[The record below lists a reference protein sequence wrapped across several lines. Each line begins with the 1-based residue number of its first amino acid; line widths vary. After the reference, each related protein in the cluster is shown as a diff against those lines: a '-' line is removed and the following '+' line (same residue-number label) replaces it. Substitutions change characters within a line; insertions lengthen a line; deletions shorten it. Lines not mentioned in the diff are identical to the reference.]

1 MTGSLRE
8 DPLGRQKGEQRQ
20 QRPYGRKPQTMRIK
34 QFSLV
39 AALSVS
45 LSALAP
51 ALRAAPADLP
61 AGDIPKDTV
70 VVDEKTEQLIKGA
83 LKWLAAKQ
91 QPNGS
96 WNSGS
101 GGNDHPVAM
110 TAYTLMAF
118 MSAGHLPGEG
128 EYGKQVTKGM
138 NYLLS
143 CVRADGYIT
152 NGGESNMYNHGIASI
167 ALAELYGQTRD
178 PKLKTKLDLAI
189 KLTVNCQNQQGG
201 WRYRPAIVDGDI
213 SVTVLQLVA
222 CRAALNS
229 GIEVPQS
236 TIDRGVSFV
245 NLCYN
250 KSSGGFTYQPHG
262 NPPGFARTAAAIY
275 SLQVCGKYD
284 AKEVKTG
291 ADYLLNRPW
300 ATNGEWYTYG
310 NFYAAP
316 AMYMIGGKT
325 WQTWYDKMKKAL
337 IDDAGAKLKVEGDMR
352 YWLPLDQ
359 QGVGPVYATAVY
371 TTILAMPYHYIP
383 LYQR

>member
-1 MTGSLRE
+1 MKNKYYLILSLAV
-8 DPLGRQKGEQRQ
+8 LMLMGFKL
-20 QRPYGRKPQTMRIK
+20 RP
-34 QFSLV
+34 V
-39 AALSVS
+39 
-45 LSALAP
+45 
-51 ALRAAPADLP
+51 RAADAPKPTPSKAETLK
-61 AGDIPKDTV
+61 GDIPKDDI
-70 VVDEKTEQLIKGA
+70 VVDEKTEALIKSA

-96 WNSGS
+96 WNTGR
-101 GGNDHPVAM
+101 GNEHPVAM
-110 TAYTLMAF
+110 TGYTLMAF
-118 MSAGHLPGEG
+118 MSAGQLPGEG
-128 EYGKQVTKGM
+128 EYGKNVTRGM

-152 NGGESNMYNHGIASI
+152 NGGESNMYNHGIATI

-178 PKLKTKLDLAI
+178 PKLKTKLDLAV
-189 KLTVNCQNQQGG
+189 KLIVNCQNQQGG
-201 WRYRPAIVDGDI
+201 WRYRPAIVDGDV

-222 CRAALNS
+222 ARAALNS

-236 TIDRGVSFV
+236 TIDKGVSFV
-245 NLCYN
+245 KLCYHP
-250 KSSGGFTYQPHG
+250 SSGGFTYQPHG

-275 SLQVCGKYD
+275 SLQVCGRYD
-284 AKEVKTG
+284 DKEVKTG
-291 ADYLLNRPW
+291 ADYLLNKPLQP
-300 ATNGEWYTYG
+300 NGEWFTYG

-325 WQTWYDKMKKAL
+325 WATWYDKLKKQL
-337 IDDAGAKLKVEGDMR
+337 IDNAGGHLKIEGDMH
-352 YWLPLDQ
+352 YWENFDG

>member
-1 MTGSLRE
+1 MT
-8 DPLGRQKGEQRQ
+8 P
-20 QRPYGRKPQTMRIK
+20 KPHT
-34 QFSLV
+34 L
-39 AALSVS
+39 AATAAAIL
-45 LSALAP
+45 LNLLLAP
-51 ALRAAPADLP
+51 SARPQPASAAKSDV
-61 AGDIPKDTV
+61 PKDDVTV
-70 VVDEKTEQLIKGA
+70 DDRTEAIIKGS

-96 WNSGS
+96 WNTGR
-101 GGNDHPVAM
+101 GNEHPVAM
-110 TAYTLMAF
+110 TGYTLMA
-118 MSAGHLPGEG
+118 MMAGGQLPGEG
-128 EYGKQVTKGM
+128 EHGKNVTRGM

-152 NGGESNMYNHGIASI
+152 NGGESNMYNHGIATI

-178 PKLKTKLDLAI
+178 PKLKQKLDLAI
-189 KLTVNCQNQQGG
+189 RLIVNCQNQQGG

-222 CRAALNS
+222 ARAALNS

-245 NLCYN
+245 KSCYHP
-250 KSSGGFTYQPHG
+250 SSGGFTYQPRG
-262 NPPGFARTAAAIY
+262 NPPGFARTAAALY
-275 SLQVCGKYD
+275 SMQVCGHYD
-284 AKEVKTG
+284 DREVRTA
-291 ADYLLNRPW
+291 ADYLLNKPLS
-300 ATNGEWYTYG
+300 TSGEWFTYG

-316 AMYMIGGKT
+316 AMYMIGGRT
-325 WQTWYDKMKKAL
+325 WQTWYGQLKTLLLDDNGGHLKK
-337 IDDAGAKLKVEGDMR
+337 EGDMT
-352 YWLPLDQ
+352 YWEPLDG

>member
-1 MTGSLRE
+1 
-8 DPLGRQKGEQRQ
+8 
-20 QRPYGRKPQTMRIK
+20 MRIK
-34 QFSLV
+34 QKLFV
-39 AALSVS
+39 AALSV
-45 LSALAP
+45 LSAITP
-51 ALRAAPADLP
+51 CSTPMLRAAPADAP
-61 AGDIPKDTV
+61 AAGAEVPKDNV
-70 VVDEKTEQLIKGA
+70 VVDEKTEALIKGA
-83 LKWLAAKQ
+83 IKWLAAKQ

-96 WNSGS
+96 WNTGR
-101 GGNDHPVAM
+101 GNEHPVAM
-110 TAYTLMAF
+110 TAYTLMAM

-138 NYLLS
+138 NYLMS

-178 PKLKTKLDLAI
+178 PKLKQKLDMAI
-189 KLTVNCQNQQGG
+189 KLIVNCQNAQGG

-222 CRAALNS
+222 ARAALNS

-236 TIDRGVSFV
+236 TIDKGVMYVKS
-245 NLCYN
+245 CYHP
-250 KSSGGFTYQPHG
+250 SSGGFTYQAHG

-284 AKEVKTG
+284 EKEVKTG
-291 ADYLLNRPW
+291 CDYLQKKPL
-300 ATNGEWYTYG
+300 TKNGEWFTYG

-316 AMYMIGGKT
+316 AMYMIGGDT
-325 WQTWYDKMKKAL
+325 WKTWYDKMKTAL
-337 IDDAGAKLKVEGDMR
+337 ITDAGDKLKSEGDMR
-352 YWLPLDQ
+352 YWEPFDG

>member
-1 MTGSLRE
+1 MNRTL
-8 DPLGRQKGEQRQ
+8 LA
-20 QRPYGRKPQTMRIK
+20 TLLFIT
-34 QFSLV
+34 L
-39 AALSVS
+39 LS
-45 LSALAP
+45 P
-51 ALRAAPADLP
+51 ILRAADPAAP
-61 AGDIPKDTV
+61 PPEVPKDDV
-70 VVDEKTEQLIKGA
+70 VVDDKTEAVIKGA

-96 WNSGS
+96 WTTGR
-101 GGNDHPVAM
+101 GNEHPVAM
-110 TAYTLMAF
+110 TGYTLMA
-118 MSAGHLPGEG
+118 MMAAGHLPGEG
-128 EYGKQVTKGM
+128 EYGKNVTRGM

-178 PKLKTKLDLAI
+178 PKLKQKLDLAI
-189 KLTVNCQNQQGG
+189 KLIVNCQNQQGG

-222 CRAALNS
+222 ARAALNG
-229 GIEVPQS
+229 GIEVPQQ

-245 NLCYN
+245 KSCYDQR
-250 KSSGGFTYQPHG
+250 SGGFTYQPHG

-275 SLQVCGKYD
+275 SLQVCGHYD
-284 AKEVKTG
+284 DPEVRAG
-291 ADYLLNRPW
+291 ADYLLRRPLNP
-300 ATNGEWYTYG
+300 NGEWFTYG

-316 AMYMIGGKT
+316 AMYMIGGST
-325 WQTWYDKMKKAL
+325 WQTWYGRLKEELLDRNAGKFRT
-337 IDDAGAKLKVEGDMR
+337 DAAGMN
-352 YWLPLDQ
+352 YWEPLDG

>member
-1 MTGSLRE
+1 
-8 DPLGRQKGEQRQ
+8 
-20 QRPYGRKPQTMRIK
+20 MRIK
-34 QFSLV
+34 QTLLV
-39 AALSVS
+39 AALSS
-45 LSALAP
+45 LSILSP
-51 ALRAAPADLP
+51 IVRAAPVAP
-61 AGDIPKDTV
+61 VQGEIPKDTV
-70 VVDEKTEQLIKGA
+70 VVDDKTEQLIKGA

-96 WNSGS
+96 WNSGR
-101 GGNDHPVAM
+101 GNDHPVAM

-128 EYGKQVTKGM
+128 EYGKHVTKGM

-152 NGGESNMYNHGIASI
+152 NGGESNMYNHGIACI

-236 TIDRGVSFV
+236 TIDKGVSFV
-245 NLCYN
+245 NLCYH
-250 KSSGGFTYQPHG
+250 KSSGGFTYQPRG

-284 AKEVKTG
+284 APEVKTG
-291 ADYLLNRPW
+291 ADYLLNKPLS
-300 ATNGEWYTYG
+300 TNGEWFTYG

-316 AMYMIGGKT
+316 AMYMIGGQT
-325 WQTWYDKMKKAL
+325 WQTWYDKMKKTL
-337 IDDAGAKLKVEGDMR
+337 IDDAGAKLKTEGDMR
-352 YWLPLDQ
+352 YWEPLDG

>member
-1 MTGSLRE
+1 MNRTL
-8 DPLGRQKGEQRQ
+8 LA
-20 QRPYGRKPQTMRIK
+20 TLLFIT
-34 QFSLV
+34 L
-39 AALSVS
+39 LS
-45 LSALAP
+45 P
-51 ALRAAPADLP
+51 ILRAADPATP
-61 AGDIPKDTV
+61 PPEIPKDDV
-70 VVDEKTEQLIKGA
+70 VVDDKTEAVIKGA

-96 WNSGS
+96 WTTGR
-101 GGNDHPVAM
+101 GNEHPVAM
-110 TAYTLMAF
+110 TGYTLMA
-118 MSAGHLPGEG
+118 MMAAGQLPGEG
-128 EYGKQVTKGM
+128 EHGKNVTKGM

-152 NGGESNMYNHGIASI
+152 NGGEGNMYNHGIAAI
-167 ALAELYGQTRD
+167 ALAELYGQTKD
-178 PKLKTKLDLAI
+178 PKLKQKLDLAI
-189 KLTVNCQNQQGG
+189 KLIVNCQNQQGG

-222 CRAALNS
+222 ARAALNS

-236 TIDRGVSFV
+236 TIDKGVSFV
-245 NLCYN
+245 KLCHHA
-250 KSSGGFTYQPHG
+250 SGGFTYQPHG

-275 SLQVCGKYD
+275 SLQVCGHYD
-284 AKEVKTG
+284 DKEVKGG
-291 ADYLLNRPW
+291 ADYILSKPL
-300 ATNGEWYTYG
+300 ATNGEWFTYG

-325 WQTWYDKMKKAL
+325 WQTWYGNLKTILLEDTTGRFKK
-337 IDDAGAKLKVEGDMR
+337 EGDMN
-352 YWLPLDQ
+352 YWEPFDG

>member
-1 MTGSLRE
+1 MKRILLPAFLLLTLFT
-8 DPLGRQKGEQRQ
+8 
-20 QRPYGRKPQTMRIK
+20 PYAR
-34 QFSLV
+34 
-39 AALSVS
+39 A
-45 LSALAP
+45 
-51 ALRAAPADLP
+51 AAPAEV
-61 AGDIPKDTV
+61 PKDDV
-70 VVDEKTEQLIKGA
+70 VVDDKTEAVIKGA

-96 WNSGS
+96 WTTGR
-101 GGNDHPVAM
+101 GNEHPVAM
-110 TAYTLMAF
+110 TGYTLMA
-118 MSAGHLPGEG
+118 MMAAGQLPGEG
-128 EYGKQVTKGM
+128 EHGKNVTKGM

-152 NGGESNMYNHGIASI
+152 NGGEGNMYNHGIAAI
-167 ALAELYGQTRD
+167 ALAELYGQTKD
-178 PKLKTKLDLAI
+178 PKLKQKLDLAI
-189 KLTVNCQNQQGG
+189 KLIVNCQNQQGG

-222 CRAALNS
+222 ARAALNS

-236 TIDRGVSFV
+236 TIDKGVSFV
-245 NLCYN
+245 KLCHHA
-250 KSSGGFTYQPHG
+250 SGGFTYQPHG

-275 SLQVCGKYD
+275 SLQVCGHYD
-284 AKEVKTG
+284 DKEVKGG
-291 ADYLLNRPW
+291 ADYILSKPLS
-300 ATNGEWYTYG
+300 TNGEWFTYG

-325 WQTWYDKMKKAL
+325 WQTWYGNLKTILLEDTTGRFKK
-337 IDDAGAKLKVEGDMR
+337 EGDMN
-352 YWLPLDQ
+352 YWEPFDG

>member
-1 MTGSLRE
+1 MS
-8 DPLGRQKGEQRQ
+8 PSQRVLSS
-20 QRPYGRKPQTMRIK
+20 TMRTK
-34 QFSLV
+34 LLALTTLAALTTFSLV
-39 AALSVS
+39 ARQ
-45 LSALAP
+45 P
-51 ALRAAPADLP
+51 ALRAAPAD
-61 AGDIPKDTV
+61 AAKAEVPKDDV
-70 VVDEKTEQLIKGA
+70 IVDERTEVVIKGA
-83 LKWLAAKQ
+83 IKWLAAKQ

-96 WNSGS
+96 WTTGR
-101 GGNDHPVAM
+101 GNEHPVAM
-110 TAYTLMAF
+110 TGYTLICF

-128 EYGKQVTKGM
+128 EYGKNVTRGM

-152 NGGESNMYNHGIASI
+152 NGGESNMYNHGIAAI

-178 PKLKTKLDLAI
+178 PKLKQKLDLAI
-189 KLTVNCQNQQGG
+189 KLIVNCQNQQGG

-222 CRAALNS
+222 ARAALNS

-236 TIDRGVSFV
+236 TIDKGVSFV
-245 NLCYN
+245 KSCYD
-250 KSSGGFTYQPHG
+250 KRSGGFTYQPRG

-284 AKEVKTG
+284 EAEVKTG
-291 ADYLLNRPW
+291 ADYLLNKP
-300 ATNGEWYTYG
+300 ATTTGEWYTYG

-316 AMYMIGGKT
+316 AMYMVGGKG
-325 WQTWYDKMKKAL
+325 WETWYARLKKSL
-337 IDDAGAKLKVEGDMR
+337 IEDAGSKFKKEGPDMN
-352 YWLPLDQ
+352 YWEPFDG

>member
-1 MTGSLRE
+1 MNTPR
-8 DPLGRQKGEQRQ
+8 
-20 QRPYGRKPQTMRIK
+20 RIK
-34 QFSLV
+34 FAFALLSSLV
-39 AALSVS
+39 LSF
-45 LSALAP
+45 P
-51 ALRAAPADLP
+51 MLRADTPPAPVA
-61 AGDIPKDTV
+61 AAEIPKDDV
-70 VVDEKTEQLIKGA
+70 VVDDKTEAVIKGA

-96 WNSGS
+96 WNTGR
-101 GGNDHPVAM
+101 GNEHPVAM
-110 TAYTLMAF
+110 TGYTLMA
-118 MSAGHLPGEG
+118 MMAAGQLPGEG
-128 EYGKQVTKGM
+128 EYGKNVTRGM

-152 NGGESNMYNHGIASI
+152 NGGESNMYNHGIATI

-178 PKLKTKLDLAI
+178 PKLKQKLDLAI
-189 KLTVNCQNQQGG
+189 KLIVNCQNQQGG

-222 CRAALNS
+222 ARAALNS

-236 TIDRGVSFV
+236 TIDKGVGFV
-245 NLCYN
+245 KLCYHP
-250 KSSGGFTYQPHG
+250 SSGGFTYQPHG

-275 SLQVCGKYD
+275 SLQVCGHYD
-284 AKEVKTG
+284 DKEVKTG
-291 ADYLLNRPW
+291 SAYLLNGQLN
-300 ATNGEWYTYG
+300 TNGEWFTYG

-325 WQTWYDKMKKAL
+325 WQTWYDK
-337 IDDAGAKLKVEGDMR
+337 LKSTLLEPGNSHFHKEGDMN
-352 YWLPLDQ
+352 YWEPFDG

-371 TTILAMPYHYIP
+371 TTILSMPYHYIP

>member
-1 MTGSLRE
+1 
-8 DPLGRQKGEQRQ
+8 
-20 QRPYGRKPQTMRIK
+20 MRIK
-34 QFSLV
+34 KHLLV
-39 AALSVS
+39 AALSTFCA
-45 LSALAP
+45 LSPLGRAP
-51 ALRAAPADLP
+51 ALHAAPADAP
-61 AGDIPKDTV
+61 AGDIPKDNV
-70 VVDEKTEQLIKGA
+70 VVDEPTEKTIKGA

-96 WNSGS
+96 WNTGR
-101 GGNDHPVAM
+101 GNEHPVAM
-110 TAYTLMAF
+110 TAYTLMA
-118 MSAGHLPGEG
+118 MMAGGQLPGEG
-128 EYGKQVTKGM
+128 EHGKNVTKGM
-138 NYLLS
+138 NYLMS

-152 NGGESNMYNHGIASI
+152 NGGESNMYNHGIATI

-178 PKLKTKLDLAI
+178 PKLKQKVDLAV
-189 KLTVNCQNQQGG
+189 KLIVNTQNQQGG

-222 CRAALNS
+222 ARAALNG

-236 TIDRGVSFV
+236 TIDKGVSFV
-245 NLCYN
+245 KLCYN
-250 KSSGGFTYQPHG
+250 PASGGFTYQPHG

-275 SLQVCGKYD
+275 SLQVCGHYD
-284 AKEVKTG
+284 DKEIKTG
-291 ADYLLNRPW
+291 ADYLLNKPLVKS
-300 ATNGEWYTYG
+300 GEWFTYG

-325 WQTWYDKMKKAL
+325 WETWYDKMKKTL
-337 IDDAGAKLKVEGDMR
+337 MEQSTNRKTEGDMV
-352 YWLPLDQ
+352 WWEPFDG

>member
-1 MTGSLRE
+1 MCTRPKLIAASSLMLALVVCRLTVVRAA
-8 DPLGRQKGEQRQ
+8 DP
-20 QRPYGRKPQTMRIK
+20 
-34 QFSLV
+34 
-39 AALSVS
+39 
-45 LSALAP
+45 AP
-51 ALRAAPADLP
+51 AKPA
-61 AGDIPKDTV
+61 DIPKDDVTV
-70 VVDEKTEQLIKGA
+70 DDRTEAVIKGA

-96 WNSGS
+96 WTTGR
-101 GGNDHPVAM
+101 GNEHPVAM
-110 TAYTLMAF
+110 TGYTLMAF

-128 EYGKQVTKGM
+128 EYGKNVTRGM

-152 NGGESNMYNHGIASI
+152 NGGESNMYNHGIAAI
-167 ALAELYGQTRD
+167 ALAELYGQTKD
-178 PKLKTKLDLAI
+178 PKLKQKLDLVI
-189 KLTVNCQNQQGG
+189 KLIVNCQNQQGG

-222 CRAALNS
+222 SRAALNS

-236 TIDRGVSFV
+236 TIDKGVGFV
-245 NLCYN
+245 KSCYDRR
-250 KSSGGFTYQPHG
+250 SGGFTYQPRG

-275 SLQVCGKYD
+275 SLQVCGRYD
-284 AKEVKTG
+284 DAEVKTG
-291 ADYLLNRPW
+291 ADYLLNRPL
-300 ATNGEWYTYG
+300 TPTGEWFTYG

-316 AMYMIGGKT
+316 AMYMIGGQT
-325 WQTWYDKMKKAL
+325 WQTWYGKLKKTL
-337 IDDAGAKLKVEGDMR
+337 LDDAGRNFKKEGEMN
-352 YWLPLDQ
+352 YWEPFDG